1 MNPIRLCLVI
11 LLPLLFLIGAA
22 CGGDEEATAVP
33 EQPATAAPAAAAA
46 PTTAPAAAA
55 APTTASAAAPTT
67 APAAAAAPTT
77 ASAAA
82 QATVAPQPTAVPT
95 APPAGA
101 EPVASRLRIAFRVPV
116 DQVVVPYKAFIT
128 SPLMRPTYDQ
138 LIWNNRL
145 TNAQE
150 PMLAT
155 EWFMSSD
162 AKNWTF
168 KLREGVPFHD
178 APNFDGGEFTAND
191 VVRSYDLMFSEGHR
205 PSNIPAW
212 KERVG
217 GSENIDVVSD
227 YEVVFRLIEPW
238 PTLNFGADEEHQNTM
253 GIYSADY
260 WDGSGQETYEG
271 HPVGTGPWKFVEIRT
286 NEYILWERFKEPGDD
301 HWWKIPEFSEMQ
313 VFFVPEHATRLAM
326 LTAGEAHMAE
336 LPTLLIDEA
345 ARSGFEINRST
356 LPGTYLF
363 GVFSG
368 QNHSQSLLNGHRREH
383 GLDEYYWPEDPM
395 VKQDVRE
402 ALNLAINRELLKDTF
417 FQERVAYDAV
427 HGMHTFREP
436 WDDGWVP
443 YEYNPDRAMELL
455 AEAGFPDGFDI
466 TVLSSDQFAGWPEG
480 GEVAEAIASMWN
492 QIGVGTTIE
501 NREANEV
508 YLRAREFNITRN
520 VIAIQMFPVL
530 DLELLWNSAVQGPGS
545 AIFYDQNL
553 ADLFNDQYQPEL
565 DTEERRRLEISY
577 GQSMYDQYA
586 TIPLFARFD
595 ESAYDPGVIAEYS
608 ANYGAIGITRHHE
621 FTVPVYK

>member
-1 MNPIRLCLVI
+1 MISIRWFLVLI
-11 LLPLLFLIGAA
+11 LPLTLLIGFA
-22 CGGDEEATAVP
+22 CGGDGEEEAASAP
-33 EQPATAAPAAAAA
+33 EGAATEAPAEAAA
-46 PTTAPAAAA
+46 PTTA
-55 APTTASAAAPTT
+55 APTTAGAAPTE
-67 APAAAAAPTT
+67 
-77 ASAAA
+77 AAA
-82 QATVAPQPTAVPT
+82 QATATPRPAAVATQ
-95 APPAGA
+95 PPADA
-101 EPVASRLRIAFRVPV
+101 EPVAGRLKIAFRVPV

-138 LIWNNRL
+138 LIWNNRFS
-145 TNAQE
+145 NAQE

-155 EWFMSSD
+155 EWSMSPD
-162 AKNWTF
+162 AMNWTF
-168 KLREGVPFHD
+168 KLREGVEFHH
-178 APNFDGGEFTAND
+178 APNFEGGEFTAKD
-191 VVRSYDLMFSEGHR
+191 VVRSYDLMFAEGHR

-212 KERVG
+212 RERVG
-217 GSENIDVVSD
+217 GSENIEVVSD

-238 PTLNFGADEEHQNTM
+238 PTLNYGADEEHQNTM

-260 WDGSGQETYEG
+260 WDESGQEVYEG
-271 HPVGTGPWKFVEIRT
+271 HPVGTGPWKFVELRT

-326 LTAGEAHMAE
+326 LNTGEAHMAE

-345 ARSGFEINRST
+345 SRQGFEVNRST

-363 GVFSG
+363 GIFSG

-383 GLDEYYWPEDPM
+383 GLDEYYWPEDPL
-395 VKQDVRE
+395 VKQEVRE

-417 FQERVAYDAV
+417 FQERVAFDAV
-427 HGMHTFREP
+427 HGMHSFREP
-436 WDDGWVP
+436 WDDGWAP
-443 YEYNPDRAMELL
+443 YEFNPERAKQLL
-455 AEAGFPDGFDI
+455 ADAGFPDGFDV

-492 QIGVGTTIE
+492 QVGVGTTIE

-520 VIAIQMFPVL
+520 EISIQMFPVL

-545 AIFYDQNL
+545 AIFYHQGL

-565 DTEERRRLEISY
+565 DTDERRRLEINY
-577 GQSMYDQYA
+577 GQSMYDMFA

-595 ESAYDPGVIAEYS
+595 ESAFDPGVIAEYH

>member
-1 MNPIRLCLVI
+1 MSLIRWFIVI
-11 LLPLLFLIGAA
+11 LLPLVFLIGVA
-22 CGGDEEATAVP
+22 CGGDDEEDTAVSDEAP
-33 EQPATAAPAAAAA
+33 TAAPAAATTAPAAGAAATTVPAAA
-46 PTTAPAAAA
+46 PTTAAAAA
-55 APTTASAAAPTT
+55 APT
-67 APAAAAAPTT
+67 
-77 ASAAA
+77 AAA
-82 QATVAPQPTAVPT
+82 QPTAAPVT
-95 APPAGA
+95 APAGA

-138 LIWNNRL
+138 LIWNNRFD
-145 TNAQE
+145 NSQE

-155 EWFMSSD
+155 EWSMSPD
-162 AKNWTF
+162 ALNWTF

-178 APNFDGGEFTAND
+178 APGFEGGEFTAKD
-191 VVRSYDLMFSEGHR
+191 VLRSYDLMFAEGHR

-212 KERVG
+212 KERLG
-217 GSENIDVVSD
+217 GSENIEVVND
-227 YEVVFRLIEPW
+227 YEVVFRLNEPW
-238 PTLNFGADEEHQNTM
+238 PTLNYGADEEHQNTM

-260 WDGSGQETYEG
+260 WDNFGQETYEA

-301 HWWKIPEFSEMQ
+301 HWWQIPEFSEMQ

-345 ARSGFEINRST
+345 ARSGFEVNRST
-356 LPGTYLF
+356 LPGTYFF

-368 QNHSQSLLNGHRREH
+368 QNHSLSLLNGHRREH
-383 GLDEYYWPEDPM
+383 GLDEYYWPEDPL
-395 VKQDVRE
+395 VKQEVRE
-402 ALNLAINRELLKDTF
+402 ALNIAINRELLKDTF
-417 FQERVAYDAV
+417 FQERVAFDAV
-427 HGMHTFREP
+427 HGMHPFREP
-436 WDDGWVP
+436 WDDNWAP

-455 AEAGFPDGFDI
+455 AAAGFPDGFEI

-492 QIGVGTTIE
+492 QVGVRTNIE

-520 VIAIQMFPVL
+520 EVSIQMFPVL
-530 DLELLWNSAVQGPGS
+530 DLEILWNSAVQGPGS
-545 AIFYDQNL
+545 AIFYHQGL
-553 ADLFNDQYQPEL
+553 ADTFNDEYQPEL
-565 DTEERRRLEISY
+565 DPAERRRLELYY
-577 GQSMYDQYA
+577 GQSMYDMFA
-586 TIPLFARFD
+586 TIPLFARYD
-595 ESAYDPGVIAEYS
+595 ESAYDPGVIAEYH

-621 FTVPVYK
+621 FTIPVYK